1 MTAILMR
8 LFWQSAHAEQ
18 HTQHTQHTQH
28 SQHHQHDHAKRP
40 SVDFDKGQVAFL
52 SSGFRLADFSRL
64 IQSFKKPVV
73 DCLLR
78 YYFLYKL

>member
-1 MTAILMR
+1 MTAILMW

-18 HTQHTQHTQH
+18 HAQH

-40 SVDFDKGQVAFL
+40 IVDVDKGQVAVL
-52 SSGFRLADFSRL
+52 SSGFRLADFSYL
-64 IQSFKKPVV
+64 IQSFKKPVG
-73 DCLLR
+73 DCLLFKR